1 MSLPKNLVK
10 EPRALCSDME
20 SGEESKTRW
29 TITSQPWTVF
39 DSLVSPEFH
48 QRQGSKYRLE
58 GGAGNLSNQTAED
71 NEGEKL

>member
-1 MSLPKNLVK
+1 MDGN
-10 EPRALCSDME
+10 
-20 SGEESKTRW
+20 
-29 TITSQPWTVF
+29 SQPWMVF

-58 GGAGNLSNQTAED
+58 GGAGNLSNQTADD